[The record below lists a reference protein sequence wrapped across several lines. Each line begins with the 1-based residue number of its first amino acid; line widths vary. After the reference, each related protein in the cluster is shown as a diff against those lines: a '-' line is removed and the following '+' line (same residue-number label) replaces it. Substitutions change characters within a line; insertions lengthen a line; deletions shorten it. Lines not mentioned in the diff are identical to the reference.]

1 MYSMNE
7 GERESASESYMY
19 HKIGVYL
26 QLYCVF
32 VYLMLQSK
40 IQAFLCV
47 SFSSLLFMLAAGSQ
61 TRSLRSSSKLT
72 SVFVLMEINK
82 FKFWLRSFTC
92 DYFSCHP
99 TTTMLTQ
106 CPLGVTVEQSQM
118 S

>member
-1 MYSMNE
+1 MYHHHHHDILQSAVAEVCVCVCGWRTWCDINTHVQYE
-7 GERESASESYMY
+7 GERASESYMY

-61 TRSLRSSSKLT
+61 ARSLRSSSKLT
-72 SVFVLMEINK
+72 SSLF
-82 FKFWLRSFTC
+82 
-92 DYFSCHP
+92 
-99 TTTMLTQ
+99 
-106 CPLGVTVEQSQM
+106 
-118 S
+118 